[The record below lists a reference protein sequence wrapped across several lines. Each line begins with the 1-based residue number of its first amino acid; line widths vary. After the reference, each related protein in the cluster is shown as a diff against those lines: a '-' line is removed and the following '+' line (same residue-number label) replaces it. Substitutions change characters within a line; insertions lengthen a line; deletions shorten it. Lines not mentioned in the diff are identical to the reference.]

1 MILIKM
7 LFVKKIFLFFKRES
21 KLFHN
26 NIVDL
31 LSNIIFFFLSIFVF
45 VFALGTDEQLL
56 RSIGLGIIWSLLLFS
71 STLSLRKFY
80 EDDFNNGVLI
90 IFHMSGISYEFIAF
104 LKIISHFLFV
114 QMPFLI
120 SLPIASIFFN
130 LPIIEVYNLILTFI
144 IGSLI
149 LSCLGSISA
158 SMNLLNKTNFSI
170 GSILVLLFSIPL
182 IIFSVGINEYE
193 NNFYSLFNLLLGI
206 ALIFL
211 GISPWSSGAFIKLAL
226 KNK

>member
-1 MILIKM
+1 MNILKKILI
-7 LFVKKIFLFFKRES
+7 FFIRES
-21 KLFHN
+21 KLFYN

-31 LSNIIFFFLSIFVF
+31 FSNILFFFLSVFVF
-45 VFALGTDEQLL
+45 IFALGTDEQLL
-56 RSIGLGIIWSLLLFS
+56 KTIGVGIIWSLLLLS

-80 EDDFNNGVLI
+80 EDDFKNGILTI
-90 IFHMSGISYEFIAF
+90 IHMGGMSYELIVF
-104 LKIISHFLFV
+104 LKIFSHFIFV
-114 QMPFLI
+114 QVPFLV
-120 SLPIASIFFN
+120 SLPIVGILFN
-130 LPIIEVYNLILTFI
+130 LAINEIYNLVLTFI

-170 GSILVLLFSIPL
+170 GSIIVLLFSIPL
-182 IIFSVGINEYE
+182 IIFSVGINSVD
-193 NNFYSLFNLLLGI
+193 NDTNSLINMLIGI

-211 GISPWSSGAFIKLAL
+211 GIAPWSSAACIKLAL

>member
-1 MILIKM
+1 MIII
-7 LFVKKIFLFFKRES
+7 KKIYLFFKRES
-21 KLFHN
+21 KLFYS

-31 LSNIIFFFLSIFVF
+31 FSNILFFFLSIFVF
-45 VFALGTDEQLL
+45 IFALGTDEQLL
-56 RSIGLGIIWSLLLFS
+56 KTIGIGIIWSLLLLS

-80 EDDFNNGVLI
+80 EEDFKIEILPVI
-90 IFHMSGISYEFIAF
+90 HMSGMSYELIVL
-104 LKIISHFLFV
+104 LKILSHFIFV
-114 QMPFLI
+114 QIPFLV
-120 SLPIASIFFN
+120 SLPIVSIFFN
-130 LPIIEVYNLILTFI
+130 LPANEVYNLILTFI

-170 GSILVLLFSIPL
+170 GSVIVILFSIPL
-182 IIFSVGINEYE
+182 IIFSVGIN
-193 NNFYSLFNLLLGI
+193 NTDSNFNSLINLLIGI

-211 GISPWSSGAFIKLAL
+211 GIAPWSSAACIKLAL

>member
-1 MILIKM
+1 MIL
-7 LFVKKIFLFFKRES
+7 LKKIFLFIKRES
-21 KLFHN
+21 KLFYN

-31 LSNIIFFFLSIFVF
+31 FSNILFFFLSIFVF
-45 VFALGTDEQLL
+45 IFALGTEEQLL
-56 RSIGLGIIWSLLLFS
+56 RTIGVGIIWSLLILS

-80 EDDFNNGVLI
+80 EDDFKIGILTI
-90 IFHMSGISYEFIAF
+90 IHMGGISYELIVL

-114 QMPFLI
+114 QIPFLI
-120 SLPIASIFFN
+120 SIPVAGIFFN
-130 LPIIEVYNLILTFI
+130 LPMIEVYNLLLTFI

-149 LSCLGSISA
+149 LSCLSSISA

-170 GSILVLLFSIPL
+170 GSIIVLLFSIPV
-182 IIFSVGINEYE
+182 IIFSVGIN
-193 NNFYSLFNLLLGI
+193 NVDSNFNSLINLLFGI

-211 GISPWSSGAFIKLAL
+211 GISPWSSAACIKLAL

>member
-1 MILIKM
+1 MNILKKILI
-7 LFVKKIFLFFKRES
+7 FFIRES
-21 KLFHN
+21 KLFYN

-31 LSNIIFFFLSIFVF
+31 FSNILFFFLSVFVF
-45 VFALGTDEQLL
+45 IFALGTDEQLL
-56 RSIGLGIIWSLLLFS
+56 KTIGVGIIWSLLLLS

-80 EDDFNNGVLI
+80 EDDFKNGILTI
-90 IFHMSGISYEFIAF
+90 IHMGGMSYELIVF
-104 LKIISHFLFV
+104 LKIFSHFIFV
-114 QMPFLI
+114 QVPFLV
-120 SLPIASIFFN
+120 SLPVVGILFN
-130 LPIIEVYNLILTFI
+130 LAINEIYNLVLTFI

-170 GSILVLLFSIPL
+170 GSIIVLLFSIPL
-182 IIFSVGINEYE
+182 IIFSVGINSVD
-193 NNFYSLFNLLLGI
+193 NDTNSLINMLIGI

-211 GISPWSSGAFIKLAL
+211 GISPWSSAACLKLAL

>member
-1 MILIKM
+1 MVII
-7 LFVKKIFLFFKRES
+7 KKIYFFFKREL
-21 KLFHN
+21 KLFYS

-31 LSNIIFFFLSIFVF
+31 FSNILFFFLSIFVF
-45 VFALGTDEQLL
+45 IFALGTDEQLL
-56 RSIGLGIIWSLLLFS
+56 KTIGVGVIWSLLLLS

-80 EDDFNNGVLI
+80 EEDFKIEILPVI
-90 IFHMSGISYEFIAF
+90 HMSGMSYELIVL
-104 LKIISHFLFV
+104 LKILSHFIFV
-114 QMPFLI
+114 QIPFLI
-120 SLPIASIFFN
+120 SLPIISIFFN
-130 LPIIEVYNLILTFI
+130 LPASDVYNLILTFI

-170 GSILVLLFSIPL
+170 GSVIVLLFSIPL
-182 IIFSVGINEYE
+182 IIFSVGIN
-193 NNFYSLFNLLLGI
+193 NADNDFNSLLNLLIGI

-211 GISPWSSGAFIKLAL
+211 GIAPWSSAACIKLAL